1 MPSKKRKRC
10 KQHLVPCEQCG
21 CKLYPECRVEDDD
34 GDVML
39 CEECVNGADG
49 SHKEGIG
56 PAEKAGEKRHKKED

>member
-1 MPSKKRKRC
+1 
-10 KQHLVPCEQCG
+10 
-21 CKLYPECRVEDDD
+21 
-34 GDVML
+34 VML